1 MDEDITASS
10 TGMSANRP
18 APTKAVVAG
27 EDDGFGPVPT
37 FLEPLD
43 TREKAVTSWD
53 KRQDQTSALPS
64 YSNSHPSAH
73 QLQTT
78 AMRYTRRPRVARG
91 GRVVYDRIPLSSA
104 TTTSS
109 ADTTARGAPTVY
121 IAGQASA
128 SAHTANATPLFRLL
142 PKPLDHEMVSRRIE
156 HVCVEAVSDDDD
168 RKTEQRIP
176 VLGMDPEEE
185 AEQNDGDATLVK
197 LEDWICTDDQ
207 LWGEER
213 FATGPL

>member
-1 MDEDITASS
+1 
-10 TGMSANRP
+10 
-18 APTKAVVAG
+18 
-27 EDDGFGPVPT
+27 
-37 FLEPLD
+37 
-43 TREKAVTSWD
+43 
-53 KRQDQTSALPS
+53 
-64 YSNSHPSAH
+64 
-73 QLQTT
+73 
-78 AMRYTRRPRVARG
+78 
-91 GRVVYDRIPLSSA
+91 
-104 TTTSS
+104 
-109 ADTTARGAPTVY
+109 
-121 IAGQASA
+121 
-128 SAHTANATPLFRLL
+128 
-142 PKPLDHEMVSRRIE
+142 MVSRRIE